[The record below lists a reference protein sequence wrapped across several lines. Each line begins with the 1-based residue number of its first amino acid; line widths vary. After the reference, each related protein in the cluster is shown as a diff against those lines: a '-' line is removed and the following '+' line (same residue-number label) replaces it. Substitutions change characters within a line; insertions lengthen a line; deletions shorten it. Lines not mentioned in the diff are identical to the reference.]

1 MMKLSVA
8 ADDGTVVHVRCEGEI
23 SEIRFQAEGNPL
35 ENLLGPGCYARK
47 VILDLERA
55 DWIDSSGINW
65 LVRTNTAFKSAGGA
79 FVLFALARRVDEV
92 LRFCKMDRIFRIAAD
107 ETKARALAT
116 GDSKQ

>member
-8 ADDGTVVHVRCEGEI
+8 ADDGVVVRVRCEGEI
-23 SEIRFQAEGNPL
+23 SEIRFQADGNPL

-47 VILDLERA
+47 VLLDLERA

-65 LVRTNTAFKSAGGA
+65 LVRTNTSFKSQGGS

-92 LRFCKMDRIFRIAAD
+92 LKFCKMERIFRMAPD
-107 ETKARALAT
+107 EATARALAV
-116 GDSKQ
+116 GGAKQ